1 MPRTNGTYYNLG
13 VLETLRAGMDPPYLP
28 SPRQVIERLALSGR
42 IPHDRAA
49 DAADVLRTRGVLAA
63 FQYLES
69 CLSDADRRGLH
80 RFVRIHRGTSPPPDG
95 EEAFVELLNAIGA
108 CFYLL

>member
-1 MPRTNGTYYNLG
+1 
-13 VLETLRAGMDPPYLP
+13 MDHLP

-42 IPHDRAA
+42 IRHDRAI
-49 DAADVLRTRGVLAA
+49 DAADALRTRGVLAA

-80 RFVRIHRGTSPPPDG
+80 RFVRVHRGAAPPAGDGDG
-95 EEAFVELLNAIGA
+95 EEAFEELLNAIGA